1 MKRSCRIVASYFPAK
16 SKKAVSGQRRGL
28 YACTL
33 EGIPAVTIFFLLGG
47 PYLTGYMLYL
57 GASPQQIGIALAL
70 PFLANVFQIFAAM
83 GMQYI
88 ENRRLTL
95 LIFAGLHRVIWVL
108 TIFIPLLL
116 PRELWVL
123 AYVMMLGFAFIS
135 NSIGAVVWTSLVA
148 DMVPAQIR
156 GKYFGFRNS
165 ILWAAGSLALLLGG
179 YLLDR
184 YPGDAGFQLLYA
196 VCGICMILNIAAFL
210 FYPNIPFEKS
220 KESNM
225 MRLFLLPFKDGI
237 FLKAMLFIALWLF
250 MQGIAVPFYTYVM
263 KDVLLINFS
272 WISYIMMVQNITMMI
287 SYYFWGRL
295 NSRYSSRTLLFWS
308 LPIISLSCLMM
319 GMLAFTNV
327 LFTLFLVH
335 VVLGIGIGGFNLMV
349 FNFTIGDTPKS
360 DRPMYVAVFSAL
372 TGLFAFLGPL
382 VGGILYE
389 TVKTSSFWIQS
400 WGISFGIGAILLLI
414 TVTLG
419 PLFLNRYKV
428 NKIVQG
434 DQPSVVS

>member
-1 MKRSCRIVASYFPAK
+1 MELSDLLGKPRKV
-16 SKKAVSGQRRGL
+16 VSGQRRGL

-70 PFLANVFQIFAAM
+70 PFLANVFQIFAAI

-88 ENRRLTL
+88 ENRRMALV
-95 LIFAGLHRVIWVL
+95 IFGGLHRIIWVA
-108 TIFIPLLL
+108 TIFVPLLF
-116 PRELWVL
+116 PREFWVIIYIL
-123 AYVMMLGFAFIS
+123 MVSIAFIS
-135 NSIGAVVWTSLVA
+135 NSIGSVVWTSLVA
-148 DMVPAQIR
+148 DLVPAPLR

-184 YPGDAGFQLLYA
+184 FPGDLGFYLLYA
-196 VCGICMILNIAAFL
+196 VCGVCMVMNIVGYW

-225 MRLFLLPFKDGI
+225 VRLFLLPFKDQI
-237 FLKAMLFIALWLF
+237 FLKAMLFVALWLF
-250 MQGIAVPFYTYVM
+250 LQGIAVPFYTYVM

-272 WISYIMMVQNITMMI
+272 WISYITMAQNVTMMI
-287 SYYFWGRL
+287 SYYFWGKL
-295 NSRYSSRTLLFWS
+295 NGKYSSRTLLFRS
-308 LPIISLSCLMM
+308 LPIIALSCLMM
-319 GMLAFTNV
+319 GMLSFTNA
-327 LFTLFLVH
+327 LFTLFCVH
-335 VVLGIGIGGFNLMV
+335 IMLGIGLGGFNLMV
-349 FNFTIGDTPKS
+349 FNYTIGDTPKS
-360 DRPMYVAVFSAL
+360 DRPMYIAVFSAL

-382 VGGILYE
+382 VGGYLYE
-389 TVKTSSFWIQS
+389 IAGASGSPWVQS
-400 WGISFGIGAILLLI
+400 WGISLGVGAILLLL

-419 PLFLNRYKV
+419 PLVLNQRTTTKA
-428 NKIVQG
+428 VQSG
-434 DQPSVVS
+434 RSSSM